1 MVGAVSPR
9 PKCTVQI
16 SAASLTMSVISRRV
30 VIRTHASTMI
40 GPCGLRCTHACAHP
54 DDMAQPTKPL
64 ITVRT
69 NTGTVRPHGQKSSR
83 RVVTGA
89 AGQHHA
95 CPTVQWVP
103 LAHLNPHMTWGGGAL
118 SISSAICTCFH
129 YYSKQAK
136 TAMLGKFCACTV
148 HATVTPTMATPSP
161 HQT

>member
-1 MVGAVSPR
+1 MMAAFPPFFSR
-9 PKCTVQI
+9 K
-16 SAASLTMSVISRRV
+16 SAGRGGVRQGGGMFGHRS
-30 VIRTHASTMI
+30 H
-40 GPCGLRCTHACAHP
+40 
-54 DDMAQPTKPL
+54 AQPRVNMLARALSSFQTDRA
-64 ITVRT
+64 TH
-69 NTGTVRPHGQKSSR
+69 TGTVRPHGQKSSR

-118 SISSAICTCFH
+118 STSSATCTYFH
-129 YYSKQAK
+129 YCSKQAK